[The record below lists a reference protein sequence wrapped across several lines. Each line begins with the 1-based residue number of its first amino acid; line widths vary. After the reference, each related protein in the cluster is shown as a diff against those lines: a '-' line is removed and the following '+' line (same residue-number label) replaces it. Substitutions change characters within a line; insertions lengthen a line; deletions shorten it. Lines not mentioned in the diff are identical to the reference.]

1 MRNPKLPSFN
11 GVGGSFRQ
19 RTMGLNPSQLP
30 DVQVPVTRAS
40 AGPGPGGARCQGRSV
55 IVPPPGRLVHPRPHE
70 KNTSRLLGSALPCCC
85 RLQQHG
91 DRSAASPAGCIP
103 GISPLT
109 GNSARANPP
118 TRRVEGLPAR
128 QPAGSVWRRGAVIE
142 YEKDSSTHMAKPCC
156 VPWSYRPSSSHGP
169 VIATVNPGDC
179 RFANSQRPSGLKV
192 APHHSFLRKSPWKD
206 L

>member
-1 MRNPKLPSFN
+1 MCLD
-11 GVGGSFRQ
+11 
-19 RTMGLNPSQLP
+19 PSQLP
-30 DVQVPVTRAS
+30 DVQVTVTRAS
-40 AGPGPGGARCQGRSV
+40 ARPGPGGARCQGRSV
-55 IVPPPGRLVHPRPHE
+55 DRSATGTTGASSSHE
-70 KNTSRLLGSALPCCC
+70 KNTSRLLGSAPPCCC

-142 YEKDSSTHMAKPCC
+142 YEKDCSTHMAKPCC
-156 VPWSYRPSSSHGP
+156 VPRSYRPSSSHGP